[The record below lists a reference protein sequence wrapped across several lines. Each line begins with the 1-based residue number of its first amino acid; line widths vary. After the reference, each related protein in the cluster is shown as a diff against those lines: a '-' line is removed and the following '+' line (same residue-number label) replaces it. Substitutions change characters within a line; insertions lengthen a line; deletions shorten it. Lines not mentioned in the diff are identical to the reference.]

1 VEFST
6 SKSEFIKIK
15 IMSYFIPIT
24 KPWIIESDI
33 DAVSAVLRTG
43 MLVQGQEVDKL
54 EKAVADYLNVK
65 QVIAVSNGTATMHIM
80 LKVLGIGEGDEVIVP
95 AFSYVAT
102 ANVVE
107 LVGAKPVFVDIDLNT
122 FNINVDLIEDK
133 ITPRTKAILAVHEFG
148 LAANVNR
155 IQDICSKNNLLF
167 LEDAACA
174 LGASIDNKK
183 TGSFGHSASFSLHP
197 RKAIT
202 SGEGGLIAT
211 NDEAFAEKCRII
223 RNHGVD
229 MSKGKIGFVEAG
241 FNYRMTDFQAALV
254 ASQFS
259 RFEEI
264 LIKKNEIAAQYFS
277 EIKNPKVIL
286 PHIPQGYTH
295 SLQSFHLLLEGI
307 SQNEAIQKLKQAGIG
322 ANYGAQCIPEVI
334 YYKNKYVNNSKTDFP
349 NAIKA
354 FDQGLVIPLFPQM
367 QQEEI
372 NKVISA
378 INQL

>member
-1 VEFST
+1 
-6 SKSEFIKIK
+6 
-15 IMSYFIPIT
+15 MIPIT
-24 KPWIIESDI
+24 KPWILESDI
-33 DAVSAVLRTG
+33 EAVATVLRTG
-43 MLVQGQEVDKL
+43 MLVQGQEVEKL

-80 LKVLGIGEGDEVIVP
+80 LKVLGIGEGDEVIIP

-107 LVGAKPVFVDIDLNT
+107 LVGATPIFVDIDINT
-122 FNINVDLIEDK
+122 FNIDIDLIEKK
-133 ITPRTKAILAVHEFG
+133 ITSNTKAILAVHEFG
-148 LAANVNR
+148 LAANALEINS
-155 IQDICSKNNLLF
+155 ICNKHNILF

-174 LGASIDNKK
+174 LGASIENKK

-211 NDEAFAEKCRII
+211 NDEEFANKCRIL

-229 MSKGKIGFVEAG
+229 MTKGKIGFVEAG

-264 LIKKNEIAAQYFS
+264 LSKKNQIASQYYREINNQ
-277 EIKNPKVIL
+277 KVIL
-286 PHIPQGYTH
+286 PIFPKGYTH
-295 SLQSFHLLLEGI
+295 SLQSFHILLNGI
-307 SQNEAIQKLKQAGIG
+307 GQNEAIEKLKLEGVS

-334 YYKNKYVNNSKTDFP
+334 YYKNKYKHISTVEFP
-349 NAIKA
+349 NAFKA
-354 FDQGLVIPLFPQM
+354 FEQGLVIPLYPQM
-367 QQEEI
+367 QKEDINRVIAAI
-372 NKVISA
+372 NK
-378 INQL
+378 L

>member
-1 VEFST
+1 
-6 SKSEFIKIK
+6 
-15 IMSYFIPIT
+15 MIPIA
-24 KPWIIESDI
+24 KPWILESDI

-54 EKAVADYLNVK
+54 EKAVADYLDVK

-107 LVGAKPVFVDIDLNT
+107 LVGATPIFVDIDLNT
-122 FNINVDLIEDK
+122 FNIDIAQIERK
-133 ITPRTKAILAVHEFG
+133 ITSKTKAILAVHEFG

-155 IQDICSKNNLLF
+155 IQDICTKHNLLF

-174 LGASIDNKK
+174 LGASIENKK

-211 NDEAFAEKCRII
+211 NDEEFANKCRIL

-264 LIKKNEIAAQYFS
+264 LSKKNQIAAQYYR
-277 EIKNPKVIL
+277 EIKNNKVIL
-286 PHIPQGYTH
+286 PFIPNGYSH
-295 SLQSFHLLLEGI
+295 SLQSFHVLLSGI
-307 SQNEAIQKLKQAGIG
+307 GQNEAIEKLKSEGVS

-334 YYKNKYVNNSKTDFP
+334 FYKNKYKHISTVEFP
-349 NAIKA
+349 NAFKA
-354 FDQGLVIPLFPQM
+354 FEQGLVIPLYPQM
-367 QQEEI
+367 QIEEI
-372 NKVISA
+372 HKVITA
-378 INQL
+378 INKL

>member
-1 VEFST
+1 MNIIT
-6 SKSEFIKIK
+6 
-15 IMSYFIPIT
+15 IT
-24 KPWIIESDI
+24 KPWIIETDI
-33 DAVSAVLRTG
+33 TAVSDVLKSG

-54 EKAVADYLNVK
+54 EKAIADYLDVR

-107 LVGAKPVFVDIDLNT
+107 LVGATPIFVDIDINT
-122 FNINVDLIEDK
+122 FNIDIDLIEQK
-133 ITPRTKAILAVHEFG
+133 ITPKTKAILAVHEFG

-155 IQDICSKNNLLF
+155 IQDICTKHNLLF

-211 NDEAFAEKCRII
+211 NDEEFASKCRIL

-229 MSKGKIGFVEAG
+229 MSKGKTGFVEAG

-264 LIKKNEIAAQYFS
+264 LRKKNEIATQYFI
-277 EIKNPKVIL
+277 EIKNPKVML

-295 SLQSFHLLLEGI
+295 SLQSFHILLNGI
-307 SQNEAIQKLKQAGIG
+307 GQNEAIEKLKLDGVS

-334 YYKNKYVNNSKTDFP
+334 YYKNKYKHISAVDFP
-349 NAIKA
+349 NAFKA
-354 FDQGLVIPLFPQM
+354 FEQGLVIPLYPQM
-367 QQEEI
+367 QNEEI
-372 NKVISA
+372 NRVIAA
-378 INQL
+378 INKL

>member
-1 VEFST
+1 
-6 SKSEFIKIK
+6 
-15 IMSYFIPIT
+15 MSNFIPIT
-24 KPWIIESDI
+24 KPWLIDEDI
-33 DAVSAVLRTG
+33 NAVSDVLKTG
-43 MLVQGQEVDKL
+43 MLVQGQEVEKL
-54 EKAVADYLNVK
+54 EIAVADYLNVK

-80 LKVLGIGEGDEVIVP
+80 LKVLGIGPGDEVIVP

-107 LVGAKPVFVDIDLNT
+107 LVGATPVFVDIDINT
-122 FNINVDLIEDK
+122 FNIDTKLIEQK

-148 LAANVNR
+148 LAANAKEINN
-155 IQDICSKNNLLF
+155 ICKKHNLFF

-174 LGASIDNKK
+174 LGASIENKK
-183 TGSFGHSASFSLHP
+183 TGSFGQSASFSLHP

-202 SGEGGLIAT
+202 SGEGGLIST
-211 NDEAFAEKCRII
+211 NDEEFAYKCRIL

-229 MSKGKIGFVEAG
+229 VTKGKTGFVEAG

-254 ASQFS
+254 ASQFN

-264 LIKKNEIAAQYFS
+264 LSKKNEIAAHYFS
-277 EIKNPKVIL
+277 EIKNSKVIL

-307 SQNEAIQKLKQAGIG
+307 TQNEAIEKLKLLGVG

-334 YYKNKYVNNSKTDFP
+334 YYKNKYGYNSKTDFP
-349 NAIKA
+349 NALKA